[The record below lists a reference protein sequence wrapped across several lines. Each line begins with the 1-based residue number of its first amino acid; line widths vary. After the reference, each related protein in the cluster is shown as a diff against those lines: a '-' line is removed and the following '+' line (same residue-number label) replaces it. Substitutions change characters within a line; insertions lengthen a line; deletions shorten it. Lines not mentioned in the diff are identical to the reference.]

1 MFGGEDLRQIR
12 TCDHLASSAPVPA
25 TSRPSRGNSAP
36 PGLRFTYKGVGGSV
50 KRWNRAACCMHIPK
64 SPRPHTSDF
73 SACLDGRWTRPELPD
88 PTAGSPVG
96 RRRRG
101 EQQPA
106 PREPSRR
113 VGCPPGASSFPSLFP
128 GLCSPAATLPGEDQ
142 EGGRKAPKAP
152 PGHLS
157 SWDGDPSDAAPP
169 AHLSQPPGCP
179 APVPRPPAP
188 LRALLQPGRRAAGGG
203 CNKGAGEKPGPW
215 TPKAPLTIGPPD
227 DVLQKRV
234 LRGHQSPPA
243 PGHGHPP
250 GGSGSRSCP
259 ARLLTAAGSA
269 ARGPR
274 ALPARSAPC
283 APQGSGR
290 AGAAAPS
297 RGHPR
302 ARFSPASPRPA
313 SPRTRSGL
321 ASPQPPPG
329 GRREPGARVGGAPC
343 RARAPRACGRR
354 SGVSRRA
361 GGGDPRRVG
370 AGLAAPPSGHSR
382 EWRPVRFGQGGG
394 RAACALG
401 NLGGPWNTFSPL
413 GFLCLRVEVAPP

>member
-1 MFGGEDLRQIR
+1 M
-12 TCDHLASSAPVPA
+12 
-25 TSRPSRGNSAP
+25 
-36 PGLRFTYKGVGGSV
+36 
-50 KRWNRAACCMHIPK
+50 KRWNRAACCMHSPK
-64 SPRPHTSDF
+64 SPRPTPRTS
-73 SACLDGRWTRPELPD
+73 LPVQMEGGRGRSC
-88 PTAGSPVG
+88 PTPQLAPPVG

-113 VGCPPGASSFPSLFP
+113 VGCTPGASSFPSLFP
-128 GLCSPAATLPGEDQ
+128 VLCSPAATLPGEDQ
-142 EGGRKAPKAP
+142 EGGSKAHQAP

-157 SWDGDPSDAAPP
+157 SWDGDPPDAAPP

-179 APVPRPPAP
+179 APVPRLPAQ
-188 LRALLQPGRRAAGGG
+188 LRALLHPGRRAAGGG
-203 CNKGAGEKPGPW
+203 CHKGAGEKPGTW

-250 GGSGSRSCP
+250 GGSGCRGFP
-259 ARLLTAAGSA
+259 ARLLTAAGSG

-302 ARFSPASPRPA
+302 AHFAPASLRPA

-329 GRREPGARVGGAPC
+329 GRREPGARVGGAPY

-370 AGLAAPPSGHSR
+370 AGLAAPPSGHIR
-382 EWRPVRFGQGGG
+382 ELRPVRFGLGGG

-401 NLGGPWNTFSPL
+401 KLGGSWNTFFPPGVSLPPVA
-413 GFLCLRVEVAPP
+413 GAPP